1 MINLHKI
8 AAILEDTCSDQI
20 GDREEIGSGSVN
32 GVEEEEEF
40 KAFTLGRKLHG
51 WCYMRGE
58 CSN

>member
-8 AAILEDTCSDQI
+8 AAILEDICSDQI

-51 WCYMRGE
+51 
-58 CSN
+58 